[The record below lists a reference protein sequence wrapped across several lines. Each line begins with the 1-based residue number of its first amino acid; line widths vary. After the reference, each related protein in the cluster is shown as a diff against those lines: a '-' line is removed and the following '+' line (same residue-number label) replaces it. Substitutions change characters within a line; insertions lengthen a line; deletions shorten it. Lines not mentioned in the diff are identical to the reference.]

1 MSEINFAAL
10 DKFRAAANYAQAI
23 DNNPTGG
30 GSVVIHLHDGE
41 KLKCDYSRTDTPRS
55 LSHFMFLRSGDEKRL
70 NNETRALFKQTVIG
84 IFGKSIDDVPK
95 SVRDAMNLDK
105 FDNSGK
111 PLTARRIIA
120 VSTAIQDA
128 LKPKLEA
135 TAQRFGITGGAAGE
149 ILSSIGVDGSLTN
162 AVDPA
167 GAFKERTNRHAT
179 ASITTHIASR
189 AKDKFDYKN
198 FTADFNRGMGLTL
211 GGTKLTT
218 KSPAE
223 AVDKVV
229 QFLTGRDDAT
239 MDNVDETTRRK
250 AAILMSI
257 LNQGALACIMTGVNN
272 GFDPTAKQSQLGVNV
287 MTAYGGNQEDF
298 FSVSKDK
305 DGNLSITGQVV
316 FTGGLLLQ
324 FVNGDNISNK
334 VTGNDGSFATYSG
347 KISLSAA
354 DLDKLANADWEKL
367 DMGPI
372 SEVDLNRNI
381 DDRFKKAADMIPDD
395 FKFTGSVD
403 VTFNL
408 HTDSLLDMSAI
419 GA

>member
-84 IFGKSIDDVPK
+84 IFG
-95 SVRDAMNLDK
+95 
-105 FDNSGK
+105 
-111 PLTARRIIA
+111 
-120 VSTAIQDA
+120 
-128 LKPKLEA
+128 
-135 TAQRFGITGGAAGE
+135 
-149 ILSSIGVDGSLTN
+149 
-162 AVDPA
+162 
-167 GAFKERTNRHAT
+167 
-179 ASITTHIASR
+179 
-189 AKDKFDYKN
+189 
-198 FTADFNRGMGLTL
+198 
-211 GGTKLTT
+211 
-218 KSPAE
+218 
-223 AVDKVV
+223 
-229 QFLTGRDDAT
+229 
-239 MDNVDETTRRK
+239 
-250 AAILMSI
+250 
-257 LNQGALACIMTGVNN
+257 
-272 GFDPTAKQSQLGVNV
+272 
-287 MTAYGGNQEDF
+287 
-298 FSVSKDK
+298 
-305 DGNLSITGQVV
+305 GNLSITGQVV